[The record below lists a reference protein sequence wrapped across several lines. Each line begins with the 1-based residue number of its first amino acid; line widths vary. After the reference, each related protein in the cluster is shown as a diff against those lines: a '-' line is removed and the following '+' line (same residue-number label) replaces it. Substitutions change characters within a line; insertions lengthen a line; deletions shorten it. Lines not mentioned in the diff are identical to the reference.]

1 MTGAVAALAC
11 IDTSA
16 KYLNDHVHAVQVV
29 WARFAVA
36 FVLGFIVYN
45 PWTRPGML
53 RTLRPGLQIGR
64 STLLIICT
72 AFNVVALKY
81 LQLDQT
87 VSILFATPL
96 MVALF
101 AGPMLGEWV
110 SLRRWIAIGVGF
122 LGVLVVTRPG
132 LGGIHPAALLSFIGT
147 VLYAIYSIWTRVLS
161 RHNSTETTLFYSN
174 VVGVAVTTIVLPIFW
189 TTPQSALAVLA
200 MISVGAFGAL
210 GHFLLI
216 AAHRLAPASVLA
228 PFIYSGP
235 GVDDPAWLPRVRRC
249 AEPVDA
255 DRRLHRD
262 RVRPLSAPARA
273 AREDLIPGCALQAS
287 QMSHARHSAASW
299 QIGAQASWC
308 RSFSV
313 RTIGVAEWRTK
324 RPMSCTSDRP
334 ETTSSS
340 SFRSPLRCIKP
351 GRRRRPT
358 TR

>member
-1 MTGAVAALAC
+1 VDAGPQRTAETEAAKAQRQRLTGIALMTGAVAAFAC

-16 KYLNDHVHAVQVV
+16 KFLNHHVHAVQVV

-36 FVLGFIVYN
+36 FLLGFIVYN

-53 RTLRPGLQIGR
+53 HTLRPGLQIGR
-64 STLLIICT
+64 SSLLIICT
-72 AFNVVALKY
+72 ALNVVALKY

-110 SLRRWIAIGVGF
+110 GLRRWIAIGVGF

-161 RHNSTETTLFYSN
+161 RHDSTETTLFYSN
-174 VVGVAVTTIVLPIFW
+174 IVGVALTTVVLPYFW
-189 TTPQSALAVLA
+189 TTPQNFTVVVA

-228 PFIYSGP
+228 PFIYSELVWMILLGYAVFGDVP
-235 GVDDPAWLPRVRRC
+235 NQWTLVGACIVIASGLYLLYRERRV
-249 AEPVDA
+249 
-255 DRRLHRD
+255 
-262 RVRPLSAPARA
+262 
-273 AREDLIPGCALQAS
+273 
-287 QMSHARHSAASW
+287 
-299 QIGAQASWC
+299 
-308 RSFSV
+308 
-313 RTIGVAEWRTK
+313 
-324 RPMSCTSDRP
+324 
-334 ETTSSS
+334 
-340 SFRSPLRCIKP
+340 KP
-351 GRRRRPT
+351 GG
-358 TR
+358 